1 MVLLV
6 TLVIAAAC
14 GVINL
19 WLAVRV
25 TRRRL
30 SEKVMMGDGGDS
42 LMISR
47 GRAHAN
53 FVEYAPF
60 VLILMALI
68 ELARGSSP
76 WLWALGVLFVIARI
90 AHPIGMDRPAPNPFR
105 AGGPMLPWTV
115 LALLSGW
122 AVAIAWQA
130 ERSPAPAE
138 AIEVAP
144 ASA

>member
-1 MVLLV
+1 MVLPV

-14 GVINL
+14 GIINL
-19 WLAVRV
+19 WLALRV
-25 TRRRL
+25 TRRRVGG
-30 SEKVMMGDGGDS
+30 KIMMGDGGDS
-42 LMISR
+42 LMLSQ

-60 VLILMALI
+60 VLVLITLI
-68 ELARGSSP
+68 ELARGASP
-76 WLWALGVLFVIARI
+76 WLWALGVVFVIARV

-105 AGGPMLPWTV
+105 AGGIMLTWVV

-122 AVAIAWQA
+122 ALAIAYAA
-130 ERSPAPAE
+130 ERTPAPAD
-138 AIEVAP
+138 AIELAP